1 MLKKSEL
8 IQVIIAILL
17 FEFIIFFPNNIDIRN
32 ILLILIPPIII
43 LTNVI
48 TKRIAAPYY
57 SIKIRHKIWEFQR
70 FGFIE
75 KSKLKKPF
83 PIGLLFPI
91 IISILTLGLIKMMV
105 FLQFNY
111 KNVPKTRILK
121 KRGFHRF
128 KEINES
134 DLAFTA
140 AWGFYSLLF
149 IAIIGI
155 LIRAIFNLNF
165 GTSLA
170 LYSIAYGLWNIFP
183 ISNLDGTKLFF
194 GSPLTWIILII
205 LYVLFLG
212 LVIII

>member
-75 KSKLKKPF
+75 KSKLKKPSCQSNS
-83 PIGLLFPI
+83 IETVALLF
-91 IISILTLGLIKMMV
+91 S
-105 FLQFNY
+105 
-111 KNVPKTRILK
+111 
-121 KRGFHRF
+121 
-128 KEINES
+128 
-134 DLAFTA
+134 
-140 AWGFYSLLF
+140 
-149 IAIIGI
+149 
-155 LIRAIFNLNF
+155 
-165 GTSLA
+165 
-170 LYSIAYGLWNIFP
+170 
-183 ISNLDGTKLFF
+183 LFF
-194 GSPLTWIILII
+194 CNMDNSIKPLYTFTIQTIRCRLSLFSHGTTLEILS
-205 LYVLFLG
+205 
-212 LVIII
+212 